1 MCRVLHSMWK
11 SLLWLK
17 PPKFHLQ
24 TCLVWWG
31 NFYFP
36 CPLSIRA
43 PCFINVT
50 SLPGTQFCCHWEPDA
65 SATSMLAKTFW
76 FFFTLLFSI
85 SQFWQ
90 MLLFGGTSAM
100 SQCLTS
106 KEGWEFEFCLLGMSP
121 NTERFVGRHGQLW
134 LCQIPISP
142 DLAMLRFA
150 AVITGLGAG
159 KCLFQRWQCWN
170 SRPFAT
176 FLFLPAIVLFLC
188 HPCSQHMLKYLIHR
202 SVWKLHTN
210 RCELECVGH
219 WCSHITVSSV
229 LEYKRMAE

>member
-1 MCRVLHSMWK
+1 MRKLLFSVSTKYQSFLLHQCHVSTRD
-11 SLLWLK
+11 SILL
-17 PPKFHLQ
+17 
-24 TCLVWWG
+24 
-31 NFYFP
+31 
-36 CPLSIRA
+36 PL
-43 PCFINVT
+43 
-50 SLPGTQFCCHWEPDA
+50 GTWRLSYLHAGKDILF
-65 SATSMLAKTFW
+65 

-90 MLLFGGTSAM
+90 MLLFGGTWAM

-142 DLAMLRFA
+142 DLAMLQFA

-159 KCLFQRWQCWN
+159 KCLFQRWQTVLEFSAFCYF
-170 SRPFAT
+170 P
-176 FLFLPAIVLFLC
+176 LLPAIVLFLY
-188 HPCSQHMLKYLIHR
+188 HPCSQHMVKYLIHR

-210 RCELECVGH
+210 RCKLEFVGH
-219 WCSHITVSSV
+219 WCSHITAFCVGV
-229 LEYKRMAE
+229 